1 MRYYNENPQVT
12 YWREKYEES
21 QRMYDVLKDS
31 VDDFIMDVQYEKDQ
45 RKIVEFRV
53 KDALEEFNAL
63 PWYKKMFYNFNIW
76 YMLRDI
82 VERQKNE
89 IAELESRIEFQRKL
103 ICKLQKILVEM
114 DTKIQELKANEKM
127 FF

>member
-1 MRYYNENPQVT
+1 
-12 YWREKYEES
+12 
-21 QRMYDVLKDS
+21 
-31 VDDFIMDVQYEKDQ
+31 
-45 RKIVEFRV
+45 
-53 KDALEEFNAL
+53 
-63 PWYKKMFYNFNIW
+63 
-76 YMLRDI
+76 MLRDI